1 MARTAL
7 VNSGI
12 SFPHLT
18 PPACLGHPSSAG
30 ILGKLENFWM
40 LKFDGNRLRKKQSTK
55 KQIPL
60 SSRIPWEKKALV
72 RKSLNFALDLERK
85 FSIILDLGFVS
96 KALGHLQ
103 RGVFS
108 LWRRGAEIFGIFHGA
123 GLEIV
128 AFSECFGSSENA
140 RICFFPGRAKHWKSC
155 PGKWWNC
162 CLWKWQ

>member
-1 MARTAL
+1 MARSAL
-7 VNSGI
+7 VNPGI

-18 PPACLGHPSSAG
+18 PPACLGHPSSAE
-30 ILGKLENFWM
+30 ILGKLENLWM
-40 LKFDGNRLRKKQSTK
+40 LKFDGNRFRNNQPEKKK
-55 KQIPL
+55 IPL
-60 SSRIPWEKKALV
+60 SSQIPWENKALV

-123 GLEIV
+123 GLGTV
-128 AFSECFGSSENA
+128 AFSGCSAALKTLGFVSSLEEQSTGKAAQGNGGIAVSGSV
-140 RICFFPGRAKHWKSC
+140 
-155 PGKWWNC
+155 
-162 CLWKWQ
+162 Q